1 MHFQQRKLF
10 LTPTWWLKSST
21 RLIVQSW
28 SFSHGQAGH
37 VDGHIL
43 HAAYWDPPKPS
54 PNHHQWWW
62 LRIHSECFWL
72 SWKII
77 IKILLRSFWFLCRA
91 DFLKF
96 LIFSLQDSLQTV
108 IGKALTE
115 LGICPVCG
123 KNVPFS
129 EQSQYSF
136 AGRCCKDC
144 LPAMKKKHE
153 YPGWYN

>member
-1 MHFQQRKLF
+1 M
-10 LTPTWWLKSST
+10 LTPISYEEACAIE
-21 RLIVQSW
+21 RV
-28 SFSHGQAGH
+28 
-37 VDGHIL
+37 
-43 HAAYWDPPKPS
+43 WDNLDIKNTPIFKEA
-54 PNHHQWWW
+54 
-62 LRIHSECFWL
+62 SEQGNC
-72 SWKII
+72 KII
-77 IKILLRSFWFLCRA
+77 KDNSSSPPSIEILVELPDIGNDAYGIFIMPHKDSNWVYVAKEFSGDIRSWLNVGEY
-91 DFLKF
+91 
-96 LIFSLQDSLQTV
+96 STEDSLQTV